1 MSGTNVDFSKVIPVS
16 KMTGVDE
23 EDCSLLVSM
32 LEEARLYLSKHNW
45 CGQVLE
51 EYFGF
56 GVGGLAAVFLFRIRP
71 SKPSADPLVWVVV
84 GDIPPLYISTDDAP
98 NPACAMDAYLGAI
111 THWAKAA
118 IAGGAMK
125 GMPPINAVPTREN
138 GQQLM
143 KRVEFIDRE
152 ILKPHAADLEI
163 K

>member
-1 MSGTNVDFSKVIPVS
+1 MSTTKIDFSKVSPVAQ
-16 KMTGVDE
+16 MAGADE
-23 EDCSLLVSM
+23 EDGRLLASM
-32 LEEARLYLSKHNW
+32 LVEARSYLSKHNW

-84 GDIPPLYISTDDAP
+84 GDVPPLYISTDNAP

-118 IAGGAMK
+118 IAGGPMK
-125 GMPPINAVPTREN
+125 GMPPINAAPTKEN
-138 GQQLM
+138 GQRLM
-143 KRVEFIDRE
+143 GRIDFIDRE
-152 ILKPHAADLEI
+152 ILKPHSADLQP
-163 K
+163 